1 MKVSVFVWRLLRDR
15 LPTKAN
21 LVTRGVISS
30 EASQCISDCGSLET
44 AQHLFLA
51 CFDFSSLWPMVRHW
65 LGFMGVDT
73 NVLSD
78 HFIQFVYST
87 GGGKAKRSF
96 FQLI

>member
-1 MKVSVFVWRLLRDR
+1 LKVSLFVWRLLRDR

-30 EASQCISDCGSLET
+30 EASQCISECGSLET
-44 AQHLFLA
+44 AQHFFLA
-51 CFDFSSLWPMVRHW
+51 CDDFSSLWPMVRHW

-96 FQLI
+96 LQLI